1 MHFVGVDHMLC
12 GLWPHLHYFPMSH
25 KKVNFK
31 TFPTIL
37 IPLLMTFANRM
48 DSDQARQSLG
58 PDLDPICLII
68 SRSFWK
74 RRLWKKTNTT
84 KRHAKLP
91 NRCPIWVCTVWLCP
105 SKRILAL
112 FWLFC
117 LFDLMLYIPSTTFQ
131 LWRDRPSWVDLSDL
145 IIYVQP
151 TVIQLCRDRF
161 SLVVRINVSCSRTQ
175 GSDAGEARTR
185 GPSVSSH
192 TLYTEPLCSLLCW
205 LCLSCWLWL
214 STSVFCL

>member
-1 MHFVGVDHMLC
+1 MQGNLNWMP
-12 GLWPHLHYFPMSH
+12 GYMSH

-37 IPLLMTFANRM
+37 IHLLMTFANRM

-74 RRLWKKTNTT
+74 RRLWKKKTHTT

-105 SKRILAL
+105 SKRILG
-112 FWLFC
+112 LFC

-131 LWRDRPSWVDLSDL
+131 LWRDGPSWVDLSVCL
-145 IIYVQP
+145 IWLFTSNQQSFSYVGTGLP
-151 TVIQLCRDRF
+151 
-161 SLVVRINVSCSRTQ
+161 
-175 GSDAGEARTR
+175 
-185 GPSVSSH
+185 
-192 TLYTEPLCSLLCW
+192 W
-205 LCLSCWLWL
+205 LNQY
-214 STSVFCL
+214 